1 MIARTREDLLGSTP
15 RAPIPW
21 TDAEPVRLARDLAE
35 VSAFAPGLAYQP
47 PRASS
52 GREHSQGGWVGELP
66 LWPFARSTPPDLQN
80 LLNGQGLRVAIA
92 YPSAYPMVP
101 PVIYP
106 VDPEPTFEEQTQTE
120 WHVAPGGSLCLLQSD
135 GAWQPD
141 ASLTELLAK
150 ACGWH
155 VEYALM
161 KAGVIERMST
171 NGIVSDPGF
180 DDLVGLAVARARH
193 NHESS
198 GESSADEP

>member
-1 MIARTREDLLGSTP
+1 MTP
-15 RAPIPW
+15 RTTDDAAGPTPQVPIPW
-21 TDAEPVRLARDLAE
+21 TDAEPLRLARDLAE
-35 VSAFAPGLAYQP
+35 VSAFAPGLDYQAP
-47 PRASS
+47 GASS
-52 GREHSQGGWVGELP
+52 GSERSQGGWVGELP
-66 LWPFARSTPPDLQN
+66 LWPFARSTPPDLQE
-80 LLNGQGLRVAIA
+80 LLNGQGLRVVIA
-92 YPSAYPMVP
+92 YPSSYPMVP

-106 VDPEPTFEEQTQTE
+106 VDPEPTFEEQTQTA
-120 WHVAPGGSLCLLQSD
+120 WHVSPGGSVCLLQSD

-180 DDLVGLAVARARH
+180 DDLVGKAVSRGRP
-193 NHESS
+193 NQ
-198 GESSADEP
+198 ESSAESSSDAP

>member
-1 MIARTREDLLGSTP
+1 MTARTGEDLSGSIP
-15 RAPIPW
+15 GGPIPW
-21 TDAEPVRLARDLAE
+21 TDAEPIRLARDLVE
-35 VSAFAPGLAYQP
+35 VSAFAPGLAYQAP
-47 PRASS
+47 GASPDS
-52 GREHSQGGWVGELP
+52 ERSQGGWVGELP
-66 LWPFARSTPPDLQN
+66 LWPFARNTPPDLQE
-80 LLNGQGLRVAIA
+80 LLNGQGLRVEIH

-106 VDPEPTFEEQTQTE
+106 VDPHPTFEEQTQTA

-161 KAGVIERMST
+161 KAGVIEYMST

-180 DDLVGLAVARARH
+180 DDLVGQAVARARTH
-193 NHESS
+193 QAAS
-198 GESSADEP
+198 GEFLADAP